1 MQPAPAAP
9 GPLAD
14 LEPRRAWWCLAL
26 VAATAFMVGL
36 DFLAVSLALPGMAL
50 NFGAGITLASKVTA
64 VYLLVGVC
72 LFPLGKGLVRRMGHK
87 RLLLWGVGLFWVGSL
102 LCGLSPGMGELIAAR
117 AAQGLGAAL
126 MGAALMGVAGLAL
139 VGAVRGPGLAALAL
153 TLGAMTGA
161 LLGGLAAQHL
171 GWRPVFWLNLPLG
184 SAVVLSGLKLL
195 PASPP
200 ATPGGSLDLVGA
212 LLLMGGLYFVISAL
226 DLGKAQGPADPR
238 PWLSLALGAG
248 CLATLLPWERRAP
261 EPLVLLPAPRARG
274 LAWGLAAL
282 FCGAALAGAALF
294 LLPFYLINLLGLAP
308 LSTGLLLALAPATA
322 LLLGRALGWLTGGAW
337 GSGYLVLALGLGAL
351 AGVVGTEQAF
361 SMSLPAFLVR
371 GGVNFTQAGL
381 APAALEAA
389 FRHAFLLVPALALA
403 AAACAWLSR
412 RVRAR
417 GVNR

>member
-126 MGAALMGVAGLAL
+126 MGAAGLAL
-139 VGAVRGPGLAALAL
+139 VGPDRGLGLAVLAGV
-153 TLGAMTGA
+153 LGAMAGAVLGA
-161 LLGGLAAQHL
+161 LVAGHL

-184 SAVVLSGLKLL
+184 AAVALAGLKLL

-200 ATPGGSLDLVGA
+200 ANRGSSLDLVGA

-261 EPLVLLPAPRARG
+261 APVIALPQLRERG
-274 LAWGLAAL
+274 PAWGLAAL

-308 LSTGLLLALAPATA
+308 LSAGLLLALAPATA